1 MPDIDQRLLT
11 FLEANRAAVLHLLRA
26 DQSHP
31 PTAEDMSLGLQ
42 TLKTGADTMLRLVEN
57 AGVVVE
63 KERLWAERSK
73 IEAASHSLL
82 LEKERV
88 YAERDRIRAEMEK
101 SKVDK
106 FNGADWMRGGGDC
119 IKVGEL

>member
-1 MPDIDQRLLT
+1 
-11 FLEANRAAVLHLLRA
+11 
-26 DQSHP
+26 
-31 PTAEDMSLGLQ
+31 
-42 TLKTGADTMLRLVEN
+42 MLRLVEN

-63 KERLWAERSK
+63 KERLWAERRK

-106 FNGADWMRGGGDC
+106 M
-119 IKVGEL
+119 